1 MHSLAVEVLGL
12 WVLGAVLA
20 GFWVLGLWVLE
31 VVILGYWCPNSVFEE
46 LAEGRNTLS
55 SPCGAVWDLP
65 ERAREDLRMGREPE
79 SRR

>member
-1 MHSLAVEVLGL
+1 MHSLAVGVLGL

-46 LAEGRNTLS
+46 LAEGRNALS

-65 ERAREDLRMGREPE
+65 E
-79 SRR
+79 S